1 MNEMHVQPVANPGYA
16 DWQLAKAFRTA
27 ASHESETTRLR
38 AEERV
43 RRWTQVARGMADGSL
58 AIGSR
63 TPVRGL
69 PAWVTPEV
77 VRGGFATGDAAAGGP
92 WTAHEA
98 EAAARAGLRT
108 GDRLAVFRYFLTD
121 AGLAELHTMLDTG
134 RYHVAVPEE
143 AALLTI
149 AWLLRAGDRFAALT
163 LLDEIAPYADR
174 LRFLPGP
181 SDTPVPDGSV
191 VHRESVGSLR
201 ATLGARRP
209 KPAVEAM
216 NEALT
221 VWNPFADQLL
231 AHWLETVEDG
241 RLDAIRPAGW
251 TERGR
256 ELLRRYRRLAAQH
269 TLCTKHRNP
278 RENSAILLAALA
290 EALGDTR
297 VDGVRVAGTHIADA
311 RAARSAG
318 ARTAGPRS
326 GIRAN
331 VGARGPARPGLLP
344 HAVDAMVVKRGAPG
358 SPPHAELRARQ
369 AEDASTATLHELAR
383 VLITR
388 LANLRDDAGLPDT
401 AWLLVPV
408 TDEEAERTGVRAG
421 SPIPDSLR
429 HPVERALSAP
439 VATLV
444 ERGIVPSAEVLAE
457 LVPQLVAATTALAYH
472 DPALRTLMTAGYG
485 AFAERRSLLL
495 LNLEHQVRL
504 EELPWVRAVSAYR
517 RVSTDTAGNAW
528 EALNEL
534 GTLTVRAFPG
544 TIVPNPLLQELGS
557 LARQAGVKAVFTE
570 ELAAD
575 IFMGTFSAKFLR
587 AAQDAAALL
596 EGSLYARYYGID
608 YAAIRAIDDVKR
620 ERGLAANT
628 SDAFA
633 ELCRERA
640 GIDPRGRWWVA
651 ANGKVIEQAQI
662 LTTHNLAALVH
673 PIGVEPAEGWAEP
686 ARGAYRTV
694 CRLVQQ
700 IAGNPRSL
708 GTVKDAAYAWRQ
720 TLFFLSLCGVQDQF
734 AVIAWMAEETARRP
748 EHTARRLAP
757 VLAGL
762 RHVFTG
768 GSLDD
773 PAVPNVRRFLGW
785 ATDGHWIRDA

>member
-1 MNEMHVQPVANPGYA
+1 MNEMQVRPAVNPGYA
-16 DWQLAKAFRTA
+16 GGQLAKAFHTA
-27 ASHESETTRLR
+27 ATHEDEATRRR

-43 RRWTQVARGMADGSL
+43 RRWTGVAQGMADGSL
-58 AIGSR
+58 TIGSR

-98 EAAARAGLRT
+98 EVAARAGLRT
-108 GDRLAVFRYFLTD
+108 DDRLAVFRYFLTD
-121 AGLAELHTMLDTG
+121 AGLDELYTMLDSG

-143 AALLTI
+143 AALLTV

-163 LLDEIAPYADR
+163 LLDEITPYADR
-174 LRFLPGP
+174 LRFLPRVC
-181 SDTPVPDGSV
+181 DTPVPDGSA

-231 AHWLETVEDG
+231 AHWLETVDDG
-241 RLDAIRPAGW
+241 RLGAVHPAGW

-256 ELLRRYRRLAAQH
+256 ELLERYRRLSVRH

-278 RENSAILLAALA
+278 RGNSAILLAALA
-290 EALGDTR
+290 EAL
-297 VDGVRVAGTHIADA
+297 DGPRTGKA
-311 RAARSAG
+311 RGAG
-318 ARTAGPRS
+318 ARIADHLTGRTARGAGPR
-326 GIRAN
+326 GA
-331 VGARGPARPGLLP
+331 ARGAARPGLLR
-344 HAVDAMVVKRGAPG
+344 HAVDAMVAKRGVPG
-358 SPPHAELRARQ
+358 SPAHAELRARQ
-369 AEDASTATLHELAR
+369 AADASTATLHELAR

-495 LNLEHQVRL
+495 LNLEHQVRM

-517 RVSTDTAGNAW
+517 RVSTDTAGNAR
-528 EALNEL
+528 EALAEL

-544 TIVPNPLLQELGS
+544 TIVPNPMLQELGS
-557 LARQAGVKAVFTE
+557 LARQAGVGAVFTE

-575 IFMGTFSAKFLR
+575 IFMGTFSVKFLR
-587 AAQDAAALL
+587 AAQNAGELL

-608 YAAIRAIDDVKR
+608 YAAIREIADVGR
-620 ERGLAANT
+620 ERGFAADT

-633 ELCRERA
+633 TLCRERA
-640 GIDPRGRWWVA
+640 DIDTRGRSWVA

-720 TLFFLSLCGVQDQF
+720 TLFFLSLCGVEDQF

-748 EHTARRLAP
+748 KHTVRRLAP

-768 GSLDD
+768 GTLDD
-773 PAVPNVRRFLGW
+773 PASPNTRRFLGW
-785 ATDGHWIRDA
+785 ATDGHWMRTA

>member
-1 MNEMHVQPVANPGYA
+1 MNEMHVRPVANPGYA
-16 DWQLAKAFRTA
+16 DGQLAKAFHTA
-27 ASHESETTRLR
+27 ASHESEATRRR

-58 AIGSR
+58 TIGSR
-63 TPVRGL
+63 TPVSGL

-77 VRGGFATGDAAAGGP
+77 VRGGFATGDAAAGGSR
-92 WTAHEA
+92 TAHEDEVA
-98 EAAARAGLRT
+98 VRAGLRP
-108 GDRLAVFRYFLTD
+108 GDRLAVFRYFLTE

-134 RYHVAVPEE
+134 RYRVAVPEE

-149 AWLLRAGDRFAALT
+149 AWLLRAGDRVAALT

-174 LRFLPGP
+174 LRFLPRP
-181 SDTPVPDGSV
+181 DDTGVSDGSV

-209 KPAVEAM
+209 KPAVETM

-241 RLDAIRPAGW
+241 RLGAVRPSGW

-256 ELLRRYRRLAAQH
+256 ELLERHRRLAARH
-269 TLCTKHRNP
+269 TLCTKHGNP
-278 RENSAILLAALA
+278 KENSAILLAALA
-290 EALGDTR
+290 EALDDTR
-297 VDGVRVAGTHIADA
+297 TGDVRGVGSRVSGGRDAAPASRA
-311 RAARSAG
+311 RANVVGAQAG
-318 ARTAGPRS
+318 ART
-326 GIRAN
+326 
-331 VGARGPARPGLLP
+331 GLLR
-344 HAVDAMVVKRGAPG
+344 HAVDAMVAKRGVPG
-358 SPPHAELRARQ
+358 SPRHADLRARQ
-369 AEDASTATLHELAR
+369 AEDASTATLHEIAR
-383 VLITR
+383 ILIAR

-421 SPIPDSLR
+421 SAIPDGLR
-429 HPVERALSAP
+429 HPIERTLSAP

-444 ERGIVPSAEVLAE
+444 ERGIVPSAEVLAD

-517 RVSTDTAGNAW
+517 RVSTDTSGNARA
-528 EALNEL
+528 ALVEL
-534 GTLTVRAFPG
+534 ATLTVRAFPG
-544 TIVPNPLLQELGS
+544 TIVPNPMLQELGS
-557 LARQAGVKAVFTE
+557 LALQAGVGAEFTE

-587 AAQDAAALL
+587 AAQGAADLL

-608 YAAIRAIDDVKR
+608 YAAIRAIGDVKR
-620 ERGLAANT
+620 GRGLAANT
-628 SDAFA
+628 SDVFA
-633 ELCRERA
+633 ALCRERSDP
-640 GIDPRGRWWVA
+640 DPRARSWVA

-673 PIGVEPAEGWAEP
+673 PIGVEPVEGWAEA

-694 CRLVQQ
+694 CRLVQR
-700 IAGNPRSL
+700 IAGNPRPL

-720 TLFFLSLCGVQDQF
+720 TLFFLSLCGLEDQF

-748 EHTARRLAP
+748 EHTVRRLTP

-768 GSLDD
+768 GGLDD

>member
-1 MNEMHVQPVANPGYA
+1 MNEMHVQPVANPGHA
-16 DWQLAKAFRTA
+16 DRQLAKAFHTA
-27 ASHESETTRLR
+27 ASHESQATRHR

-108 GDRLAVFRYFLTD
+108 GDRGAVFRYFLTD

-134 RYHVAVPEE
+134 RYRVAVPEE

-149 AWLLRAGDRFAALT
+149 AWLLRAGDRLAALT
-163 LLDEIAPYADR
+163 LLDEIAPYTDR
-174 LRFLPGP
+174 LRFLPRPG
-181 SDTPVPDGSV
+181 DTPVSDGSA

-241 RLDAIRPAGW
+241 RIGAIRPAGW

-256 ELLRRYRRLAAQH
+256 ELLQRHRRLATRH

-297 VDGVRVAGTHIADA
+297 AGDV
-311 RAARSAG
+311 RSAG
-318 ARTAGPRS
+318 TRIADGRAAGPRS

-331 VGARGPARPGLLP
+331 VGARGATRPGLLR
-344 HAVDAMVVKRGAPG
+344 HAVDAMVAKRGAPG

-408 TDEEAERTGVRAG
+408 TDAEAERTGVRAG

-472 DPALRTLMTAGYG
+472 DPALRTLTTAGYG

-517 RVSTDTAGNAW
+517 RVSTDTAANAR
-528 EALNEL
+528 EALTEL
-534 GTLTVRAFPG
+534 GGLTVRAFPG

-557 LARQAGVKAVFTE
+557 LARQAGVGAVFTE

-587 AAQDAAALL
+587 AAQEAAVLL

-608 YAAIRAIDDVKR
+608 YAAIRTIDDVRR

-633 ELCRERA
+633 ALCRERA
-640 GIDPRGRWWVA
+640 GVDSRSRWWVA

-673 PIGVEPAEGWAEP
+673 PVGVEPAQGWAEP

-720 TLFFLSLCGVQDQF
+720 ALFFLSLCGVEDQF

-748 EHTARRLAP
+748 EHTVHRLAP

-768 GSLDD
+768 GNLDD

-785 ATDGHWIRDA
+785 ATDGHWIRDV

>member
-1 MNEMHVQPVANPGYA
+1 MNEIHVRPVPNPGYA
-16 DWQLAKAFRTA
+16 DWQLAKAFHTA
-27 ASHESETTRLR
+27 TSHESEATRRR

-43 RRWTQVARGMADGSL
+43 HRWTQVARGMADGSL
-58 AIGSR
+58 TIGSR

-92 WTAHEA
+92 WTEHEA
-98 EAAARAGLRT
+98 EAAARAGLRA
-108 GDRLAVFRYFLTD
+108 GDRLALFRYFLTD
-121 AGLAELHTMLDTG
+121 AGMAELHTLLDSG

-163 LLDEIAPYADR
+163 LLDEITPYADR
-174 LRFLPGP
+174 LRFLPRAA
-181 SDTPVPDGSV
+181 DTVVPDGSA

-201 ATLGARRP
+201 TTLGARRP

-241 RLDAIRPAGW
+241 RLGAVRPAGW

-256 ELLRRYRRLAAQH
+256 ELLERHRRLAMRH
-269 TLCTKHRNP
+269 TLCGKHRNP

-290 EALGDTR
+290 EALGDPPAG
-297 VDGVRVAGTHIADA
+297 DVRGAGTRIAAA
-311 RAARSAG
+311 RAARA
-318 ARTAGPRS
+318 AGPRADV
-326 GIRAN
+326 RAR
-331 VGARGPARPGLLP
+331 AAARPGLLR
-344 HAVDAMVVKRGAPG
+344 HAVDSMVAKRGAPG
-358 SPPHAELRARQ
+358 SPRHTELRARQ
-369 AEDASTATLHELAR
+369 AADASTATLHELAR

-408 TDEEAERTGVRAG
+408 TDEEAARTGVRAG
-421 SPIPDSLR
+421 SPIPDGLR

-472 DPALRTLMTAGYG
+472 DPALRTLMTAEYG

-504 EELPWVRAVSAYR
+504 EELPWVQAVSAYR
-517 RVSTDTAGNAW
+517 RVSTDTAGNAH
-528 EALNEL
+528 EALVEL

-557 LARQAGVKAVFTE
+557 LARQAKVGAVFTE

-587 AAQDAAALL
+587 AAQSAAELL
-596 EGSLYARYYGID
+596 EGSLYARYYDID
-608 YAAIRAIDDVKR
+608 YAMIRGIDDVKR
-620 ERGLAANT
+620 KRGLAANT
-628 SDAFA
+628 SADFA
-633 ELCRERA
+633 ALCRERA
-640 GIDPRGRWWVA
+640 GTDPRNRWSIA
-651 ANGKVIEQAQI
+651 ANGTVIEQAQI

-700 IAGNPRSL
+700 IAGNTRTL

-720 TLFFLSLCGVQDQF
+720 TLFFLSLCGVEDQF
-734 AVIAWMAEETARRP
+734 AVIAWMAQETARRP

-773 PAVPNVRRFLGW
+773 PAVPNVRRFVGW
-785 ATDGHWIRDA
+785 ATDGHWMRDA